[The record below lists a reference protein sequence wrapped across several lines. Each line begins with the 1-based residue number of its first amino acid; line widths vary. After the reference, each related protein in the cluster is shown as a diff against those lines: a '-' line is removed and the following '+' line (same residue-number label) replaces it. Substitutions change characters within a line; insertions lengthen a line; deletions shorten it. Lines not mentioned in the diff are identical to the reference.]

1 MKVSVKVF
9 PIAGVSDAAQEL
21 EVTLSGEKLS
31 ELIAFLQQRFSV
43 DPRDESIMI
52 LHNGQALDSYV
63 DVILSEGDRL
73 WMMPCL
79 SGG

>member
-9 PIAGVSDAAQEL
+9 PIAGVSDATQEL
-21 EVTLSGEKLS
+21 EVTLSEGNLS
-31 ELIAFLQQRFSV
+31 ELVAFLQQRFSV
-43 DPRDESIMI
+43 DPHDESIMI
-52 LHNGQALDSYV
+52 LHNGQALDSYA

>member
-21 EVTLSGEKLS
+21 DVTLSEGNLS
-31 ELIAFLQQRFSV
+31 ELIAILQQRFSV
-43 DPRDESIMI
+43 DPHDERIMI
-52 LHNGQALDSYV
+52 LHNGQAIDSYA
-63 DVILSEGDRL
+63 DEILSDGDRI

>member
-9 PIAGVSDAAQEL
+9 PITGVSDAAQEL
-21 EVTLSGEKLS
+21 EITLSEGNLS
-31 ELIAFLQQRFSV
+31 ELIAILQLRFRV
-43 DPRDESIMI
+43 DPHDESIMI
-52 LHNGQALDSYV
+52 LHNGQALDSYA
-63 DVILSEGDRL
+63 DVILSNGDQL